1 MPELLRMPEVAA
13 GATTAVLSIWPVA
26 AGTEYPTGEIIATIE
41 TDKAV
46 VDVEAESAGFIVRTL
61 VAEGAEVA
69 IGAPIALIAA
79 PGEKIDDIDAALA
92 ALGITDAT
100 PAGAAPAPA
109 APPAAPAAADPAPAT
124 ASAPTAPAQQAGQSA
139 QHGDRLFASPL
150 ARRIAKERGI
160 DLAMIAGTG
169 PNGRIRR
176 RDVESAPAS
185 TAAAAAP
192 STPSVAAAGAA
203 GFVDVPHSRLRRAIA
218 ARLTQSKQTAPHFY
232 LRGSANVDR
241 LMALRSEINE
251 GEELRVSVN
260 DLILKAVARAHTLV
274 PSVNVIWTDDAIRLF
289 QSVDISVAIATESGL
304 VTPVLRDVDA
314 LSVTQIAAAT
324 KDFAAR
330 ARSGGLRQHELE
342 GGSTSVTNLGMFGTE
357 EFAAIINP
365 PHSSILAVGAAVR
378 KPIVV
383 GDEIGIGT
391 VMNVTMSV
399 DHRPIDGATA
409 AEWMKVFIGL
419 LEAPAK
425 ILS

>member
-13 GATTAVLSIWPVA
+13 GATSAVLSIWPVA
-26 AGTEYPTGEIIATIE
+26 AGTDYPLGEIIATIE

-46 VDVEAESAGFIVRTL
+46 VDVEAESAGYIVRTL

-79 PGEKIDDIDAALA
+79 PGEKVDDVDAALA
-92 ALGITDAT
+92 ALGLTGSET
-100 PAGAAPAPA
+100 S
-109 APPAAPAAADPAPAT
+109 AAPAAAPVESVAVVSVVDSTP
-124 ASAPTAPAQQAGQSA
+124 
-139 QHGDRLFASPL
+139 GDRLFASPL
-150 ARRIAKERGI
+150 ARRLARERGI
-160 DLAMIAGTG
+160 DLATLTGTG

-176 RDVESAPAS
+176 RDVEAAPA
-185 TAAAAAP
+185 TAAAPAAATALALSAP
-192 STPSVAAAGAA
+192 SASASGYT
-203 GFVDVPHSRLRRAIA
+203 DVPHSRLRTVIA
-218 ARLTQSKQTAPHFY
+218 ARLTSSKQTAPHFY

-241 LMALRSEINE
+241 LLALRAEINE
-251 GEELRVSVN
+251 GEDLRVSVN
-260 DLILKAVARAHTLV
+260 DLVLKAVARAHTVV
-274 PSVNVIWTDDAIRLF
+274 PAVNVIWTDQAIRMF
-289 QSVDISVAIATESGL
+289 GTVDISVAISTEQGL

-314 LSVTQIAAAT
+314 MTLRQIAIAT
-324 KDFAAR
+324 KDFATRAR
-330 ARSGGLRQHELE
+330 AGALRQHELE

-365 PHSSILAVGAAVR
+365 PHSSILAIGAAR
-378 KPIVV
+378 KMPVV
-383 GDEIGIGT
+383 AGDEIVIGH

-419 LEAPAK
+419 LESPAK

>member
-79 PGEKIDDIDAALA
+79 PGETIDDVDAALA
-92 ALGITDAT
+92 ALGITDS
-100 PAGAAPAPA
+100 APA
-109 APPAAPAAADPAPAT
+109 APTTPAAMPAASSTAVPAPHA
-124 ASAPTAPAQQAGQSA
+124 ASAPAAPAQQAGQSV

-160 DLAMIAGTG
+160 DLATIAGTG

-185 TAAAAAP
+185 TVMSAAP
-192 STPSVAAAGAA
+192 STPAIATAGAA

-274 PSVNVIWTDDAIRLF
+274 PSVNVIWTDDAIRMF

-304 VTPVLRDVDA
+304 VTPVLRDVNA

>member
-13 GATTAVLSIWPVA
+13 GATSAVLSIWPVA
-26 AGTEYPTGEIIATIE
+26 AGTEYPLGEIIATIE

-46 VDVEAESAGFIVRTL
+46 VDVEAESAGYIVRTL

-79 PGEKIDDIDAALA
+79 PGEKIDDVDAALA
-92 ALGITDAT
+92 ALGMAE
-100 PAGAAPAPA
+100 AAPAPA
-109 APPAAPAAADPAPAT
+109 PAT
-124 ASAPTAPAQQAGQSA
+124 ADAPTAPPGATPSAPASIEQPIQQS
-139 QHGDRLFASPL
+139 GDRLFASPL
-150 ARRIAKERGI
+150 ARRIARERGI
-160 DLAMIAGTG
+160 DLATIQGTG

-176 RDVESAPAS
+176 RDVDAAPAP
-185 TAAAAAP
+185 AAAVTAP
-192 STPSVAAAGAA
+192 SHATAVASASAA

-218 ARLTQSKQTAPHFY
+218 ARLTSSKQTAPHFY
-232 LRGSANVDR
+232 LRGSAQVDR
-241 LMALRSEINE
+241 LMALRAEINE

-274 PSVNVIWTDDAIRLF
+274 PSVNVIWTDEAIRMF
-289 QSVDISVAIATESGL
+289 STVDISVAIATEQGL

-365 PHSSILAVGAAVR
+365 PHSSILAVGAATR
-378 KPIVV
+378 KPVVV
-383 GDEIGIGT
+383 GDEIRIGN

>member
-13 GATTAVLSIWPVA
+13 GATSAVLSIWPVA
-26 AGTEYPTGEIIATIE
+26 AGTDYPLGEIIATIE

-46 VDVEAESAGFIVRTL
+46 VDVEAESAGYIVRTL

-79 PGEKIDDIDAALA
+79 PGEKVDDVDAALA
-92 ALGITDAT
+92 ALGLTGSET
-100 PAGAAPAPA
+100 S
-109 APPAAPAAADPAPAT
+109 AAPAAAPVESVAVVSVVDSTP
-124 ASAPTAPAQQAGQSA
+124 
-139 QHGDRLFASPL
+139 GDRLFASPL
-150 ARRIAKERGI
+150 ARRLARERGI
-160 DLAMIAGTG
+160 DLATLTGTG

-176 RDVESAPAS
+176 RDVEAAPA
-185 TAAAAAP
+185 TAAAPAAATALALSAP
-192 STPSVAAAGAA
+192 SASASGYT
-203 GFVDVPHSRLRRAIA
+203 DVPHSRLRTVIA
-218 ARLTQSKQTAPHFY
+218 ARLTSSKQTAPHFY

-241 LMALRSEINE
+241 LLALRAEINE
-251 GEELRVSVN
+251 GEDLRVSVN
-260 DLILKAVARAHTLV
+260 DLVLKAVARAHTLV
-274 PSVNVIWTDDAIRLF
+274 PAVNVIWTDQAIRMF
-289 QSVDISVAIATESGL
+289 GTVDISVAISTEQGL

-314 LSVTQIAAAT
+314 MTLRQIAIAT
-324 KDFAAR
+324 KDFATRAR
-330 ARSGGLRQHELE
+330 AGALRQHELE

-365 PHSSILAVGAAVR
+365 PHSSILAIGAAR
-378 KPIVV
+378 KMPVV
-383 GDEIGIGT
+383 AGDEIVIGH

-419 LEAPAK
+419 LESPAK

>member
-13 GATTAVLSIWPVA
+13 GATSAVLSIWPVA
-26 AGTEYPTGEIIATIE
+26 AGADYPLGEIIATIE

-46 VDVEAESAGFIVRTL
+46 VDVEAESAGYIVRTL

-79 PGEKIDDIDAALA
+79 PGEKVDDVDAALA
-92 ALGITDAT
+92 ALGLSDA
-100 PAGAAPAPA
+100 AAK
-109 APPAAPAAADPAPAT
+109 AAPAAAPVEMAIALDAIDT
-124 ASAPTAPAQQAGQSA
+124 TQ
-139 QHGDRLFASPL
+139 GDRRFASPL
-150 ARRIAKERGI
+150 ARRLARERGI
-160 DLAMIAGTG
+160 DLATLTGTG

-176 RDVESAPAS
+176 RDVEAAPA
-185 TAAAAAP
+185 TVVAPAAA
-192 STPSVAAAGAA
+192 STPAPTANAAGYT
-203 GFVDVPHSRLRRAIA
+203 DIPHSRLRKAIA
-218 ARLTQSKQTAPHFY
+218 ARLTSSKQTAPHFY

-241 LMALRSEINE
+241 LLALRAEINE

-260 DLILKAVARAHTLV
+260 DLVLKAVARAHTLI
-274 PSVNVIWTDDAIRLF
+274 PTVNVIWTDEAIRMF
-289 QSVDISVAIATESGL
+289 GTVDISVAISTEQGL

-314 LSVTQIAAAT
+314 MTLRQIANAT
-324 KDFAAR
+324 KDFATRAR
-330 ARSGGLRQHELE
+330 AGALRQHELE

-365 PHSSILAVGAAVR
+365 PHSSILAIGAAR
-378 KPIVV
+378 KIPVV
-383 GDEIGIGT
+383 VNDEIAIGH

-419 LEAPAK
+419 LESPAK

>member
-100 PAGAAPAPA
+100 PAGSAPAPA

-160 DLAMIAGTG
+160 DLATIAGTG

-274 PSVNVIWTDDAIRLF
+274 PSVNVIWTDDAIRMF

>member
-1 MPELLRMPEVAA
+1 MAMPELLRMPEVAA
-13 GATTAVLSIWPVA
+13 GATSAVLSIWPVA
-26 AGTEYPTGEIIATIE
+26 AGTEYPLGEIIATIE

-46 VDVEAESAGFIVRTL
+46 VDVEAESAGYIVRTL

-79 PGEKIDDIDAALA
+79 PGEKVDDVDAALA
-92 ALGITDAT
+92 ALGLSGAETK
-100 PAGAAPAPA
+100 AAPSA
-109 APPAAPAAADPAPAT
+109 APVEVAAAVISIDTTP
-124 ASAPTAPAQQAGQSA
+124 
-139 QHGDRLFASPL
+139 GDRLFASPL
-150 ARRIAKERGI
+150 ARRLARERGI
-160 DLAMIAGTG
+160 DLATLTGTG

-176 RDVESAPAS
+176 RDVDAAPA
-185 TAAAAAP
+185 TAVAPAATTTPAP
-192 STPSVAAAGAA
+192 TASAAGYT
-203 GFVDVPHSRLRRAIA
+203 DIPHSRLRKAIA
-218 ARLTQSKQTAPHFY
+218 ARLTSSKQTAPHFY

-241 LMALRSEINE
+241 LLALRAEINE

-260 DLILKAVARAHTLV
+260 DLVLKAVARAHTLV
-274 PSVNVIWTDDAIRLF
+274 PTVNVIWTDEAIRMF
-289 QSVDISVAIATESGL
+289 GTVDISVAISTEQGL

-314 LSVTQIAAAT
+314 MTLRQIAIAT
-324 KDFAAR
+324 KDFATRAR
-330 ARSGGLRQHELE
+330 AGALRQHELE

-365 PHSSILAVGAAVR
+365 PHSSILAIGAAR
-378 KPIVV
+378 KVPVVV
-383 GDEIGIGT
+383 GDEIAIGH

-419 LEAPAK
+419 LESPAK

>member
-1 MPELLRMPEVAA
+1 MAMPELLRMPEVAA
-13 GATTAVLSIWPVA
+13 GATSAVLSIWPVA
-26 AGTEYPTGEIIATIE
+26 AGADYPLGEIIATIE

-46 VDVEAESAGFIVRTL
+46 VDVEAESAGYIVRTL

-79 PGEKIDDIDAALA
+79 PGEKVDDVDAALA
-92 ALGITDAT
+92 ALGLSDAET
-100 PAGAAPAPA
+100 K
-109 APPAAPAAADPAPAT
+109 AAPAAEPAEVAIAVDAVDTTP
-124 ASAPTAPAQQAGQSA
+124 
-139 QHGDRLFASPL
+139 GDRLFASPL
-150 ARRIAKERGI
+150 ARRLARERGI
-160 DLAMIAGTG
+160 DLATLSGTG

-176 RDVESAPAS
+176 RDVEAAPV
-185 TAAAAAP
+185 TAAA
-192 STPSVAAAGAA
+192 SAAATAPAPTGNAA
-203 GFVDVPHSRLRRAIA
+203 GYTDIPHSRLRKAIA
-218 ARLTQSKQTAPHFY
+218 ARLTSSKQTAPHFY

-241 LMALRSEINE
+241 LLALRAEINE

-260 DLILKAVARAHTLV
+260 DLVLKAVARAHTLV
-274 PSVNVIWTDDAIRLF
+274 PTVNVIWTDEAIRMF
-289 QSVDISVAIATESGL
+289 GTVDISVAISTEQGL

-314 LSVTQIAAAT
+314 MTLRQIAIAT
-324 KDFAAR
+324 KDFATRAR
-330 ARSGGLRQHELE
+330 AGALRQHELE

-365 PHSSILAVGAAVR
+365 PHSSILAIGAAR
-378 KPIVV
+378 KMPVVV
-383 GDEIGIGT
+383 GDEIAIGH

-419 LEAPAK
+419 LESPAK

>member
-13 GATTAVLSIWPVA
+13 GATSAVLSIWPVA
-26 AGTEYPTGEIIATIE
+26 AGADYPLGEIIATIE

-46 VDVEAESAGFIVRTL
+46 VDVEAESAGYIVRTL

-79 PGEKIDDIDAALA
+79 PGEKVDDVDAALA
-92 ALGITDAT
+92 ALGLSGAETK
-100 PAGAAPAPA
+100 AAPSA
-109 APPAAPAAADPAPAT
+109 APVEVAAAVISVDTTP
-124 ASAPTAPAQQAGQSA
+124 
-139 QHGDRLFASPL
+139 GDRLFASPL
-150 ARRIAKERGI
+150 ARRLARERGI
-160 DLAMIAGTG
+160 DLATLTGTG

-176 RDVESAPAS
+176 RDVEAAPT
-185 TAAAAAP
+185 TAASPAAATALAP
-192 STPSVAAAGAA
+192 TASAAGYT
-203 GFVDVPHSRLRRAIA
+203 DIPHSRLRKAIA
-218 ARLTQSKQTAPHFY
+218 ARLTSSKQTAPHFY

-241 LMALRSEINE
+241 LLALRAEINE

-260 DLILKAVARAHTLV
+260 DLVLKAVARAHTLV
-274 PSVNVIWTDDAIRLF
+274 PTVNVIWTDEAIRMF
-289 QSVDISVAIATESGL
+289 GTVDISVAISTEQGL

-314 LSVTQIAAAT
+314 MTLRQIAIAT
-324 KDFAAR
+324 KDFATRAR
-330 ARSGGLRQHELE
+330 AGALRQHELE

-365 PHSSILAVGAAVR
+365 PHSSILAIGAAR
-378 KPIVV
+378 KMPVVV
-383 GDEIGIGT
+383 GDEIAIGH

-419 LEAPAK
+419 LESPAK

>member
-13 GATTAVLSIWPVA
+13 GATSAVLSIWPVA
-26 AGTEYPTGEIIATIE
+26 AGADYPLGEIIATIE

-46 VDVEAESAGFIVRTL
+46 VDVEAESAGYIVRTL

-79 PGEKIDDIDAALA
+79 PGEKVDDVDAALA
-92 ALGITDAT
+92 ALGLTGSETSAE
-100 PAGAAPAPA
+100 PAAAPAEVVA
-109 APPAAPAAADPAPAT
+109 AVSVVDTTP
-124 ASAPTAPAQQAGQSA
+124 
-139 QHGDRLFASPL
+139 GDRLFASPL
-150 ARRIAKERGI
+150 ARRLARERGI
-160 DLAMIAGTG
+160 DLATLTGTG

-176 RDVESAPAS
+176 RDVEAAPATATAPAAATALALSAPSAS
-185 TAAAAAP
+185 
-192 STPSVAAAGAA
+192 AAGYT
-203 GFVDVPHSRLRRAIA
+203 DVPHSRLRKAIA
-218 ARLTQSKQTAPHFY
+218 ARLTSSKQTAPHFY

-241 LMALRSEINE
+241 LLALRAEINE

-260 DLILKAVARAHTLV
+260 DLVLKAVARAHTLV
-274 PSVNVIWTDDAIRLF
+274 PTVNVIWTDEAIRMF
-289 QSVDISVAIATESGL
+289 GTVDISVAISTEQGL

-314 LSVTQIAAAT
+314 MTLRQIAIAT
-324 KDFAAR
+324 KDFATRAR
-330 ARSGGLRQHELE
+330 AGALRQHELE

-365 PHSSILAVGAAVR
+365 PHSSILAIGAAR
-378 KPIVV
+378 KMPVVV
-383 GDEIGIGT
+383 GDEIAIGH

-419 LEAPAK
+419 LESPAK
-425 ILS
+425 IIS

>member
-13 GATTAVLSIWPVA
+13 GATSAVLSIWPVA
-26 AGTEYPTGEIIATIE
+26 AGADYPLGEIIATIE

-46 VDVEAESAGFIVRTL
+46 VDVEAESAGYIVRTL

-79 PGEKIDDIDAALA
+79 PGEKVDDIDAALA
-92 ALGITDAT
+92 ALGLSDAET
-100 PAGAAPAPA
+100 K
-109 APPAAPAAADPAPAT
+109 AAPAAEPVEVAIAVDAVDTTP
-124 ASAPTAPAQQAGQSA
+124 
-139 QHGDRLFASPL
+139 GDRLFASPL
-150 ARRIAKERGI
+150 ARRLARERGI
-160 DLAMIAGTG
+160 DLATLTGTG

-176 RDVESAPAS
+176 RDVEAAPA
-185 TAAAAAP
+185 TAAAP
-192 STPSVAAAGAA
+192 AAATAPAPTANAA
-203 GFVDVPHSRLRRAIA
+203 GYTDIPHSRLRKAIA
-218 ARLTQSKQTAPHFY
+218 ARLTSSKQTAPHFY

-241 LMALRSEINE
+241 LLGLRAEINE

-260 DLILKAVARAHTLV
+260 DLVLKAVARAHTLV
-274 PSVNVIWTDDAIRLF
+274 PTVNVIWTDEAIRMF
-289 QSVDISVAIATESGL
+289 GTVDISVAISTEQGL

-314 LSVTQIAAAT
+314 MTLRQIAIAT
-324 KDFAAR
+324 KDFATRAR
-330 ARSGGLRQHELE
+330 AGALRQHELE

-365 PHSSILAVGAAVR
+365 PHSSILAIGAAR
-378 KPIVV
+378 KMPVVV
-383 GDEIGIGT
+383 GDEIAIGH

-419 LEAPAK
+419 LESPAK

>member
-13 GATTAVLSIWPVA
+13 GATSAVLSIWPVA
-26 AGTEYPTGEIIATIE
+26 AGTEYPLGEIIATIE

-46 VDVEAESAGFIVRTL
+46 VDVEAESAGYIVRTL

-69 IGAPIALIAA
+69 IGAPIALIAT
-79 PGEKIDDIDAALA
+79 PGEKVDDVDAALA
-92 ALGITDAT
+92 ALGLSDA
-100 PAGAAPAPA
+100 AAK
-109 APPAAPAAADPAPAT
+109 AAPAAAPVEI
-124 ASAPTAPAQQAGQSA
+124 ASPLDAIDTTQ
-139 QHGDRLFASPL
+139 GDRLFASPL
-150 ARRIAKERGI
+150 ARRLARERGI
-160 DLAMIAGTG
+160 DLATLTGTG

-176 RDVESAPAS
+176 RDVEAAPA
-185 TAAAAAP
+185 TVVAPAAA
-192 STPSVAAAGAA
+192 STPAPTANAAGYT
-203 GFVDVPHSRLRRAIA
+203 DIPHSRLRKAIA
-218 ARLTQSKQTAPHFY
+218 ARLTSSKQTAPHFY

-241 LMALRSEINE
+241 LLALRAEINE

-260 DLILKAVARAHTLV
+260 DLVLKAVARAHTLI
-274 PSVNVIWTDDAIRLF
+274 PTVNVIWTDEAIRMF
-289 QSVDISVAIATESGL
+289 GTVDISVAISTEQGL

-314 LSVTQIAAAT
+314 MTLRQIAIAT
-324 KDFAAR
+324 KDFATRAR
-330 ARSGGLRQHELE
+330 AGALRQHELE

-365 PHSSILAVGAAVR
+365 PHSSILAIGAAR
-378 KPIVV
+378 KMPVVV
-383 GDEIGIGT
+383 GDEIAIGH

-419 LEAPAK
+419 LESPAK